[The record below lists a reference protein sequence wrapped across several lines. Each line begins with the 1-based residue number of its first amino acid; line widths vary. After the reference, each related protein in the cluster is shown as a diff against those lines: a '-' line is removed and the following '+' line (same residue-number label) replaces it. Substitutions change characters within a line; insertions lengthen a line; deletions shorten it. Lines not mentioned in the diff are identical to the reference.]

1 MKHVIPPHMLQRTV
15 GALLILG
22 VLAGC
27 SGRTD
32 EAAVDIEAL
41 LGGQSSAPARPT
53 DVAVAEAQP
62 TEELHPT
69 AAPETDEHCIACH
82 SNQELLTALA
92 TEAEPEESHSSG
104 EG

>member
-1 MKHVIPPHMLQRTV
+1 MKHPIPPHMLQRVV

-22 VLAGC
+22 VLAAC
-27 SGRTD
+27 SSRTD
-32 EAAVDIEAL
+32 ESAVDIEAL
-41 LGGQSSAPARPT
+41 LGGQGSAPPRAT
-53 DVAVAEAQP
+53 EAAVAESLP
-62 TEELHPT
+62 TEALHPT

-92 TEAEPEESHSSG
+92 TEAEPAESHSTG